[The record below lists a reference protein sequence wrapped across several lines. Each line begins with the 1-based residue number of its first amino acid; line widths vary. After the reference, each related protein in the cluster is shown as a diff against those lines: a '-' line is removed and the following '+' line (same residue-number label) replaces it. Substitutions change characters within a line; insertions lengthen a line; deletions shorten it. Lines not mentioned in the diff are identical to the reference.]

1 MQKPGFY
8 PDQEQMVAEIA
19 AEARATAA
27 YTGRATF
34 GQGVMAAFA
43 KVPRHEFVPESL
55 QQQSY
60 LNSPL
65 PIGHGQTI
73 SQPYIVALMTDLLEI
88 DNRQATVLEIGTG
101 CGYQT
106 AILAEIAEQ
115 VYSIEIIKE
124 LAEQAELRLRRLG
137 YENVFIRTGDGHD
150 GWPEHA
156 PYDGILVTAAAPEIP
171 DALIEQLKPGGRI
184 VIPIGSRFAG
194 QNLIVAEKN
203 SDGLITQR
211 EILPVAFV
219 PFTGPRGAL
228 LTK

>member
-1 MQKPGFY
+1 
-8 PDQEQMVAEIA
+8 MVAEIA

-34 GQGVMAAFA
+34 GQQVMAAFA

-88 DNRQATVLEIGTG
+88 ENRQATVLEIGTG

-137 YENVFIRTGDGHD
+137 YENVFIRAGDGHD

-171 DALIEQLKPGGRI
+171 DALIAQLKPGGRI
-184 VIPIGSRFAG
+184 VIPIGARFAG

-203 SDGLITQR
+203 NDGSITQR

-219 PFTGPRGAL
+219 PFTGHPRGAIN
-228 LTK
+228 